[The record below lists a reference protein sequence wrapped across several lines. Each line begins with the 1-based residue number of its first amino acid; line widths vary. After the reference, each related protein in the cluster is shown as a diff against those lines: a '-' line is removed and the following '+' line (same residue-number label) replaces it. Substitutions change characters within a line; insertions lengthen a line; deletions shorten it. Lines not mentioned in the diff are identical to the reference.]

1 MRSRPMSDPD
11 LFASVQRHL
20 GNGHYTAVGDD
31 TVSSLDGTLVT
42 RPGQAAAPLQPINTQ
57 VRDSPPS
64 WHQNVH
70 GPRAGPGPLT
80 VSDISPQDE
89 YPYASKLDSPPG
101 SMHEFSLHGGSS
113 SGGHVGP
120 YAQHGWE
127 TSGSD
132 LPLTGNK
139 SGMLFAEDEDD
150 QARQLGHPPPLY
162 SNYVPAV
169 DDEAGKQASRKRR
182 APWNDRALLAQQI
195 EERQRGIGRQ
205 RWPVV
210 SWVLA

>member
-1 MRSRPMSDPD
+1 MSDPD

-20 GNGHYTAVGDD
+20 GNGHDTAVGDD

-132 LPLTGNK
+132 LPLTG
-139 SGMLFAEDEDD
+139 
-150 QARQLGHPPPLY
+150 
-162 SNYVPAV
+162 V